1 MNQKG
6 FANIILVIVIVILVG
21 AVGYFAFVKKSEPIA
36 QQSTPTPVATQTK
49 TSVPTPK
56 DETVNWKTYSNQ
68 TLGFSIKYPQGWR
81 MAQCGTNCVGL
92 GPQNKPED
100 IAISINILQYPMS
113 EAKAYLPVLSI
124 NNGIT
129 EEKSVTI
136 GDVQWNR
143 VTVQQNESG
152 TKFYE
157 YLKEKSGK
165 TIDISGDGSA
175 IFNQILSTFKSNN

>member
-1 MNQKG
+1 MTNQKG
-6 FANIILVIVIVILVG
+6 SATIILLVVLVIVVAGGLV
-21 AVGYFAFVKKSEPIA
+21 YFAFLKKPGEVAVSPTPTA
-36 QQSTPTPVATQTK
+36 TKVANTATPTP
-49 TSVPTPK
+49 
-56 DETVNWKTYSNQ
+56 DETANWKTYSDQ
-68 TLGFSIKYPQGWR
+68 TLGFSIKYPRDWR
-81 MAQCGTNCVGL
+81 TTQCGTSCIGL

-100 IAISINILQYPMS
+100 VAVSINILKYPMP
-113 EAKAYLPVLSI
+113 EARAYLPVLSI

-136 GDVQWNR
+136 GDIQWTR

-165 TIDISGDGSA
+165 TIDIGGDGSA
-175 IFNQILSTFKSNN
+175 TFNQILSTFKFTK